1 MKKRFMALF
10 LSLLFLLGTVAEVYA
25 AEGFSPRENLNYNLT
40 ALDESI
46 VSTAANGRPKVLIF
60 FSSGCYNCKY
70 MLGLFKNTTKP
81 LDDVDVIAAE
91 LNYGAEK
98 ERTEAFYNQYGTDKV
113 TYCYGAAAA
122 GWAYLDAVQ
131 PDSYKFTT
139 PLVVYINR
147 NNQIVQYTTGM
158 DRDILNHIET
168 YLPASSPEE
177 GDGGDSSEEKP
188 DPGTDTGSDENP
200 PEKEPEHEHQYET
213 IVNQATLSKNG
224 SVEKKCTEC
233 GFVADTKVIYY
244 PKTIKLAKTEY
255 TYNGKICKPSVAVTD
270 SMGNEIDGNSY
281 SVAYSKNKNVGTA
294 TAVIKFKGNYSG
306 TVKKTFTI
314 RHKNTSISRLSAKSK
329 GISLKW
335 KKQTSQVTGYQ
346 IQYSTSSK
354 FTKGKTSIVT
364 VNKNKTT
371 SKAISRLKAKK
382 KYYVRIRTYK
392 NVKINGKTL
401 KIYSNWSKTKT
412 VVTKR

>member
-1 MKKRFMALF
+1 
-10 LSLLFLLGTVAEVYA
+10 
-25 AEGFSPRENLNYNLT
+25 
-40 ALDESI
+40 
-46 VSTAANGRPKVLIF
+46 
-60 FSSGCYNCKY
+60 
-70 MLGLFKNTTKP
+70 
-81 LDDVDVIAAE
+81 
-91 LNYGAEK
+91 
-98 ERTEAFYNQYGTDKV
+98 
-113 TYCYGAAAA
+113 
-122 GWAYLDAVQ
+122 
-131 PDSYKFTT
+131 
-139 PLVVYINR
+139 
-147 NNQIVQYTTGM
+147 
-158 DRDILNHIET
+158 
-168 YLPASSPEE
+168 
-177 GDGGDSSEEKP
+177 
-188 DPGTDTGSDENP
+188 
-200 PEKEPEHEHQYET
+200 
-213 IVNQATLSKNG
+213 
-224 SVEKKCTEC
+224 VEKKCTEC

-314 RHKNTSISRLSAKSK
+314 RPKNTSISRLSAKSK

>member
-1 MKKRFMALF
+1 MKKRFMALL
-10 LSLLFLLGTVAEVYA
+10 LSLLLLLGTVAEVYA
-25 AEGFSPRENLNYNLT
+25 AEGFSPMQNLNYNLT
-40 ALDESI
+40 ALDGSV
-46 VSTAANGRPKVLIF
+46 VSTAASGKPKVLIF

-70 MLGLFKNTTKP
+70 MLGLFKSTAKP

-98 ERTEAFYNQYGTDKV
+98 ERTEAFYNQYGTDKL
-113 TYCYGAAAA
+113 TYCYGAATA

-188 DPGTDTGSDENP
+188 DQGTDTGSGENP
-200 PEKEPEHEHQYET
+200 PEHEHQYKT
-213 IVNQATLSKNG
+213 TVNKATLSKNG

-244 PKTIKLAKTEY
+244 PETIKLAKTEY
-255 TYNGKICKPSVAVTD
+255 IYNGKLCKPSVAVTD
-270 SMGNEIDGNSY
+270 SMGNKIGKNNY
-281 SVAYSKNKNVGTA
+281 SVSYSKNKNVGTA

-314 RHKNTSISRLSAKSK
+314 CPKTTSISRLSAKSK
-329 GISLKW
+329 GISVKW
-335 KKQTSQVTGYQ
+335 KKQTGQTTGYQ

-354 FTKGKTSIVT
+354 FTKGKTGIVT

-371 SKAISRLKAKK
+371 SRTISRLKAKK

-392 NVKINGKTL
+392 NVKVNGKTSR
-401 KIYSNWSKTKT
+401 IYSGWSKTKT